1 MKGKSLN
8 FNVCECVCLS
18 LLVVFS
24 QIFFLK
30 KEKKDEIKKDGYL
43 DFTSTFVN

>member
-1 MKGKSLN
+1 MCV
-8 FNVCECVCLS
+8 NVCVCLS
-18 LLVVFS
+18 LLVVFFN
-24 QIFFLK
+24 FFFFK